1 MARLL
6 PDKTATV
13 FVSTG
18 ELSGEMHA
26 AHLVRALKDLRAERG
41 APPAIIEGNGS
52 QRMHEAGAR
61 LLFDVAT
68 WSEMGIVHNLLKA
81 QFFHRVLMATAR
93 YVLSNHPDMVVL
105 VDNRVFNLNLARLLR
120 MRGYTGRIVY
130 YVAPVRWE
138 SLYDPA
144 EFQRSLTNPRFT
156 QVKRYCDLALPIY
169 PVSLNVYEQL
179 QIPYEY
185 VGHPLCSLTKPRL
198 SDEMFSQLTGIPY
211 DRQAPPLIIGAMPG
225 SRRSEV
231 RNIGPPI
238 YQALKLVGEALSEEP
253 GLPHL
258 HVVSPCA
265 HLELRDDMMAAAR
278 EVGLS
283 DLTLIDSEHTYDLM
297 ARAQLVV
304 AKSGTSVHECMLIGV
319 PVLMCYRVQAYVAWI
334 AKYLLRFSMPFY
346 ALPNLLAGKA
356 VIPELIQE
364 ECNHSRIAALVGTLL
379 FEESERRVILDEFA
393 KLRELVCKPNPLKRA
408 AERLQ
413 ELLP

>member
-1 MARLL
+1 
-6 PDKTATV
+6 
-13 FVSTG
+13 
-18 ELSGEMHA
+18 
-26 AHLVRALKDLRAERG
+26 
-41 APPAIIEGNGS
+41 
-52 QRMHEAGAR
+52 
-61 LLFDVAT
+61 
-68 WSEMGIVHNLLKA
+68 
-81 QFFHRVLMATAR
+81 
-93 YVLSNHPDMVVL
+93 
-105 VDNRVFNLNLARLLR
+105 
-120 MRGYTGRIVY
+120 
-130 YVAPVRWE
+130 
-138 SLYDPA
+138 
-144 EFQRSLTNPRFT
+144 
-156 QVKRYCDLALPIY
+156 
-169 PVSLNVYEQL
+169 
-179 QIPYEY
+179 
-185 VGHPLCSLTKPRL
+185 
-198 SDEMFSQLTGIPY
+198 
-211 DRQAPPLIIGAMPG
+211 
-225 SRRSEV
+225 
-231 RNIGPPI
+231 
-238 YQALKLVGEALSEEP
+238 
-253 GLPHL
+253 
-258 HVVSPCA
+258 
-265 HLELRDDMMAAAR
+265 MAAAR